1 MTVITAHSG
10 PALGPHDYKHAL
22 ARETLLS
29 ERMRALALSV
39 ILGVMSVALTVSFVA
54 IPGFGEIMPG
64 MKAWTALTN
73 YGPFFLYEL
82 VMIVF
87 INRRLARSQDLPVAV
102 RYFSAFMETS
112 LPSVILLSH
121 VNKMGITSAF
131 GFYAPFFY
139 SIFIILSTLRLSFWL
154 ASFTGA
160 VAAAQM
166 LAIAFI
172 YLPAATM
179 GMGSP
184 MGREIPMGDGMT
196 MGTQNVQFSLG
207 YHLTRSAALLAAGI
221 TAGWVAIR
229 LRHQFEA
236 TMQAVAARDR
246 VTNLFG
252 QHVAPQ
258 VVDQLLATGGEKT
271 SEIRRIAVMFVDIRD
286 FTAAAQNRTPH
297 DVVSRLDDA
306 FTVMV
311 DVIDSHGGV
320 VNKFLGDGFLA
331 IFGAPIRDDRA
342 TLRAVAAGR
351 EMLDVVEKSNA
362 GHPDWPIRI
371 GIGLHVGD
379 AVTGIVGSP
388 RRKEYTVIG
397 DTVNLT
403 SRIESLNKEFGSQF
417 LLSDAAHT
425 EAGEQA
431 SDARPLGNIEVR
443 GYDKLISLW
452 QLA

>member
-1 MTVITAHSG
+1 
-10 PALGPHDYKHAL
+10 
-22 ARETLLS
+22 
-29 ERMRALALSV
+29 
-39 ILGVMSVALTVSFVA
+39 
-54 IPGFGEIMPG
+54 
-64 MKAWTALTN
+64 
-73 YGPFFLYEL
+73 
-82 VMIVF
+82 
-87 INRRLARSQDLPVAV
+87 
-102 RYFSAFMETS
+102 
-112 LPSVILLSH
+112 
-121 VNKMGITSAF
+121 MGIASAF

-172 YLPAATM
+172 YLPAEATGMRSLM
-179 GMGSP
+179 GG
-184 MGREIPMGDGMT
+184 GIPMGDGTT
-196 MGTQNVQFSLG
+196 MGMQNVQFSLG

-236 TMQAVAARDR
+236 TMQAVAARDS

-258 VVDQLLATGGEKT
+258 VVDRLLAAGGEKT

-311 DVIDSHGGV
+311 DVIDSHGGI

-331 IFGAPIRDDRA
+331 IFGAPIPDDRA

-362 GHPDWPIRI
+362 SHPDWPIRI

-397 DTVNLT
+397 DTVNLA
-403 SRIESLNKEFGSQF
+403 SRIEALNKELGSQF
-417 LLSDAAHT
+417 LLSEAAHT
-425 EAGEQA
+425 EAGEEA
-431 SDARPLGNIEVR
+431 SDAHPLANIEVR
-443 GYDKLISLW
+443 GYDQPITLW
-452 QLA
+452 RLA